1 MNFKDMENKEMMV
14 DVATNDISTDE
25 KQQTTPCDIKAVD
38 VSQLPDAGA
47 VQDGDMLLL
56 VRPNGDGTQQAMR
69 VSGSSIAVSQKKKQ
83 QIVIGRAIRPRACDI
98 GGVENWYVYGV
109 VREYLPYVLL
119 CVSPM
124 GSDDF
129 LYDKV
134 ILNIKLSE
142 KGREVVFEQDV
153 QDVDRLTNS
162 FRFFYDTSLDADG
175 IFDYSNFGYISFA
188 NAFRVDSYS
197 LANRVLTLCLTHK
210 RVSTADLRGTS
221 THHYFKDGV
230 RRYHVSKS
238 KLKSML
244 HFDSNVYGPY
254 DSILYAG
261 DDVVVKKEI
270 RHKVISDPSTNH
282 KKGYGIVTKY
292 SLVRSKAFFQEKP
305 SEDRPLCQ
313 INSPSKKRRPYGKY
327 KIWAW
332 HFFNKRKSDEYI
344 HCRMKCVGIGNRKE
358 NVEKGPRFDTYRVTI
373 REI

>member
-1 MNFKDMENKEMMV
+1 MMV

-38 VSQLPDAGA
+38 VQQLPDAGA
-47 VQDGDMLLL
+47 VQDGDTLLL
-56 VRPNGDGTQQAMR
+56 LRPNGDGTQQAMK
-69 VSGSSIAVSQKKKQ
+69 VNGTAIAAPKKKKKQ
-83 QIVIGRAIRPRACDI
+83 QIVIGRAIRPRACEI

-109 VREYLPYVLL
+109 IRGYLPFVLL
-119 CVSPM
+119 CVTPM
-124 GSDDF
+124 DSSGF

-153 QDVDRLTNS
+153 QDVDRLTHS
-162 FRFFYDTSLDADG
+162 FRFFYGTSLDADG
-175 IFDYSNFGYISFA
+175 IFDYSDYYNISFA
-188 NAFRVDSYS
+188 NAFRVDSYA

-210 RVSTADLRGTS
+210 KVSTADLRGTS

-244 HFDSNVYGPY
+244 QFDSNVYGPH
-254 DSILYAG
+254 DFILDFD

-270 RHKVISDPSTNH
+270 RHTVKSDNSVGQGSG
-282 KKGYGIVTKY
+282 KGIVTKY
-292 SLVRSKAFFQEKP
+292 SLVQPKAFFQGKP
-305 SEDRPLCQ
+305 SEFLPLCQ
-313 INSPSKKRRPYGKY
+313 INSHSKKRRPYGKY
-327 KIWAW
+327 KIWAL
-332 HFFNKRKSDEYI
+332 HSFNKRKSDEYI
-344 HCRMKCVGIGNRKE
+344 HCRMKCIGIGNRKE
-358 NVEKGPRFDTYRVTI
+358 NVEQGPRFDTYRVTI

>member
-47 VQDGDMLLL
+47 VKDGDMLLL

-69 VSGSSIAVSQKKKQ
+69 VSGSSIAVSKKKKQ
-83 QIVIGRAIRPRACDI
+83 QIVIGRAIRPQACEI

-109 VREYLPYVLL
+109 PYVSSYCLL
-119 CVSPM
+119 CVAPM
-124 GSDDF
+124 DSRVF

-134 ILNIKLSE
+134 ILNIKLSGA
-142 KGREVVFEQDV
+142 GREVVFEKDV
-153 QDVDRLTNS
+153 QDVDRLTRA
-162 FRFFYDTSLDADG
+162 FRFVYYSNNDADDLLAPDFYG
-175 IFDYSNFGYISFA
+175 NISFA

-254 DSILYAG
+254 DSILDAD
-261 DDVVVKKEI
+261 DDVGVKKEI

-292 SLVRSKAFFQEKP
+292 SLVRPKAVFQGKP
-305 SEDRPLCQ
+305 SKYRPLCQ
-313 INSPSKKRRPYGKY
+313 ISSPSKKRRPYGKY
-327 KIWAW
+327 KIWARNP
-332 HFFNKRKSDEYI
+332 FNKRKSDEYI

>member
-1 MNFKDMENKEMMV
+1 MMV
-14 DVATNDISTDE
+14 DVATNDTTTEE
-25 KQQTTPCDIKAVD
+25 KPQTAPGDIQTID
-38 VSQLPDAGA
+38 VQQLPDAGA
-47 VQDGDMLLL
+47 VQNGDTLLL

-69 VSGSSIAVSQKKKQ
+69 VSGTAIAAPKKKKKQ
-83 QIVIGRAIRPRACDI
+83 QYVIGRAIRPTACEI
-98 GGVENWYVYGV
+98 GGMENWYVYGV
-109 VREYLPYVLL
+109 PNNSSYVLL
-119 CVSPM
+119 CVAPM
-124 GSDDF
+124 GYPYF

-153 QDVDRLTNS
+153 RDVDRLTRA
-162 FRFFYDTSLDADG
+162 FRFFYDLDLYADG
-175 IFDYSNFGYISFA
+175 TFDYSAYGNISFA
-188 NAFRVDSYS
+188 NAFRVDSYA

-210 RVSTADLRGTS
+210 KVSTADLRGTS

-244 HFDSNVYGPY
+244 NFGSNVYGPHN
-254 DSILYAG
+254 SILDVD

-270 RHKVISDPSTNH
+270 RHKVRWNNSVGQGL
-282 KKGYGIVTKY
+282 GYGIVTKY
-292 SLVRSKAFFQEKP
+292 SLVRPKAFFQGKP
-305 SEDRPLCQ
+305 SKSLPLCQ
-313 INSPSKKRRPYGKY
+313 INSHSKKRRPYGKY

-332 HFFNKRKSDEYI
+332 HSFNKRKSDEYI
-344 HCRMKCVGIGNRKE
+344 HCRMKCIGIGNRKE